1 MHGRDNGEIEGTA
14 VVLSAGYFG
23 FYAHAGFMLAMEE
36 LGIEYRAIAGSS
48 AGAIV
53 AAMHAAGMRAAEIIE
68 ALTGVR
74 REALWDSTGIIGIL
88 RAVAR
93 RGRGWTG
100 LLKGDQFEETLGAL
114 LPVKSFEECQRS
126 LYVTALNLT
135 RGAEETF
142 HSGTIADKVR
152 ASCAYPFLMSAK
164 NINSCHYW
172 DGGFLSKVPIEVMLE
187 RERPSRVIIHYLPT
201 REDETDLAERN
212 WAAIG
217 CLERA
222 LTVARKEIERH
233 RLERLEGLDGKVIWV
248 EPQVPRVG
256 PNRLSAGRSAV
267 EAAYLHAKSV
277 LGPQGRLA

>member
-1 MHGRDNGEIEGTA
+1 
-14 VVLSAGYFG
+14 
-23 FYAHAGFMLAMEE
+23 MLALEE
-36 LGIEYRAIAGSS
+36 LGVEYRAIAGSS

-53 AAMHAAGMRAAEIIE
+53 AAMHASGMGAAEIIE
-68 ALTGVR
+68 TLTGVR
-74 REALWDSTGIIGIL
+74 REALWDGPGIIGIL

-100 LLKGDQFEETLGAL
+100 LLKGDQFEEALGAM
-114 LPVKSFEECQRS
+114 LPVKRFEECPRS
-126 LYVTALNLT
+126 LYITALNLT
-135 RGAEETF
+135 RGVEETF

-164 NINSCHYW
+164 SIGGCHYW
-172 DGGFLSKVPIEVMLE
+172 DGGFLSKVPIEMIFE

-222 LTVARKEIERH
+222 LTVARKEIELH
-233 RLERLEGLDGKVIWV
+233 RLGKIEGLGGKTIRV
-248 EPQVPRVG
+248 EPVVPRVG
-256 PNRLSAGRSAV
+256 PNQFSAGKAAV
-267 EAAYLHAKSV
+267 EAAYLHAKAALAG
-277 LGPQGRLA
+277 LGLPR